1 MRVSFGDS
9 VLELLGGIC
18 HLHLAHGRRYTTS
31 LIAGLRKVSGKK
43 FLSAKFE
50 PANELNSMDS
60 TINRAHQHAAGARR
74 GEEVALGRSK
84 GGLTTKVHMLADANG
99 NPLEFIITEGQAH
112 DMREASTLAK
122 MTDARNLLGDKGYD
136 SQLLRDELLE
146 KGVNPVIPRR
156 ENSDK
161 PNPSFDKELYKA
173 RHTIEN
179 LFAKMKQFR
188 GFATRFDKLKRN
200 YAAVVA
206 IVCSEIWFRLVV
218 N

>member
-1 MRVSFGDS
+1 
-9 VLELLGGIC
+9 
-18 HLHLAHGRRYTTS
+18 
-31 LIAGLRKVSGKK
+31 
-43 FLSAKFE
+43 
-50 PANELNSMDS
+50 MDS
-60 TINRAHQHAAGARR
+60 TINRAHQHAAGARK
-74 GEEVALGRSK
+74 GEEIALGRSK
-84 GGLTTKVHMLADANG
+84 GGLTTKVHMLADAHG
-99 NPLEFIITEGQAH
+99 NPQEFVLTEGQAH

-122 MTDARNLLGDKGYD
+122 LTEADFLLGDKGYD
-136 SQLLRDELLE
+136 SDPLREELLE
-146 KGVNPVIPRR
+146 KNVIPIIPRR
-156 ENSDK
+156 SNSTK

-206 IVCSEIWFRLVV
+206 IVCAMIWLRLET